1 MFVQQSRRLLGGFLR
16 HQLRPASV
24 AATATHSSANTTT
37 DHRPLSQHLQ
47 QRRGVATNEAQQLQ
61 EAALEE
67 NCILVDEHDR
77 SLGYGSKRDCHRVG
91 ADGQIKLHRA
101 FSVFLFNSAGD
112 MLLQKRSSHKV
123 SQVLSS
129 ACGRMDTTYY
139 NMNCVYTLTTT
150 ASD

>member
-1 MFVQQSRRLLGGFLR
+1 MFVQQTRRLFGGFLR
-16 HQLRPASV
+16 HCHRLPA
-24 AATATHSSANTTT
+24 AAAIETNGITSNCGIG
-37 DHRPLSQHLQ
+37 DRRVVEQ

-101 FSVFLFNSAGD
+101 FSVFLFNSDGD
-112 MLLQKRSSHKV
+112 MLLQKRSPHKV
-123 SQVLSS
+123 SAI
-129 ACGRMDTTYY
+129 ACISRTFKYEW
-139 NMNCVYTLTTT
+139 CER
-150 ASD
+150 